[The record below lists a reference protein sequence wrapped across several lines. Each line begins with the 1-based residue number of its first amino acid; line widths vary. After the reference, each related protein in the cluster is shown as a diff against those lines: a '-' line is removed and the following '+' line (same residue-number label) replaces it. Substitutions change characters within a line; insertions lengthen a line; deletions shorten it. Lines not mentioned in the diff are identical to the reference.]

1 MKTLRTLVLSIIVVT
16 GAMASFAV
24 TDKEMDEAKA
34 ITAKEYLRWVNDG
47 SGYLDEFSV
56 KSMSELNSKLKAK
69 EKENIAA
76 FNAVKVPSDYASW
89 DKAKLIEFWA
99 VTFFN
104 SPGLE
109 AKGKG
114 ARNAVKKKLS
124 AMTVSDGP
132 VPAQTQPEP
141 LAEGTPAVQ
150 EEGTDFPEAEIPTA
164 EEVSNEQQDI
174 LADQNAIEKDMADA
188 EESRHEEKSNTW
200 VYVMVLSILVAV
212 VIWLVV
218 YAANLMKRQSAAAVG
233 SDDESLASLK
243 EEARLAITKKD
254 AENKELRLRLQKEEE
269 KSAEL
274 GMEIERMKLEH
285 SRLMQQIKQLR
296 EERTRP
302 RMPLPGQEPLAE
314 ETMGSRS
321 DARQQAGVK
330 IINVIYLGRTNRRG
344 IFVRADRRFSPGNSI
359 YKLDTNDGLVG
370 TFHIVDSPDVLKT
383 VFNNPVE
390 YLEGGCTGEDLEDT
404 IGVSKIV
411 TVSAGTAIFE
421 NGYWK
426 VLRKTQIR
434 YE

>member
-1 MKTLRTLVLSIIVVT
+1 MKTLRTLVLSIIAVT

-124 AMTVSDGP
+124 AMTVSDAP
-132 VPAQTQPEP
+132 VPVQTQPEP
-141 LAEGTPAVQ
+141 LAESTPAAQ

-218 YAANLMKRQSAAAVG
+218 YAANLMKRQSAAAAG

-254 AENKELRLRLQKEEE
+254 AENKELRSRLQKEEE

-296 EERTRP
+296 EEKTRQQ
-302 RMPLPGQEPLAE
+302 MPLPGQEPSAE

-321 DARQQAGVK
+321 DARQQTAAK

-383 VFNNPVE
+383 VFANPVE